1 MKFLFSRDIFFIAVF
16 FILFSTTN
24 ISATQDKEVKP
35 LQKQKIT
42 TTQPASANKNTTP
55 PENKNQPIAN
65 AKNTQNKKATTINET
80 IDMLEKTLPPIR
92 LEIKLNAKNNQFTE
106 EEHIVEN
113 HESPLLESYAGMVG
127 DKRAS
132 KGLTLDL
139 TMEQRGEGAWILCVN
154 GKEVENEKLVS
165 SYLQINPSRFL
176 IDVNTGALRDK
187 VVNFTYQM
195 PRDIRLKYGNQV
207 KGYRIAI
214 ELPDGTKIVNK
225 KVLKNE
231 ISVKFINQ
239 TIIDEY
245 NKNKLKTTNKTSQL
259 NNFKNNIVTND
270 SGITTV
276 AQTYMLDSSRYGMR
290 KIEKDTNFKKIK
302 LEHSRALTV
311 AIDAGHGGIDPGAKS
326 RRGKYEKNI
335 TLMYAQSLE
344 KELKKLGVRVIMTR
358 NSDKT
363 IALTNRVNIAKQ
375 AKADLF
381 VSIHMDA
388 HDDPKISGTTVYRL
402 THIDGNHPDWERFYN
417 KSYLPRHYE
426 NYVNNRNILDILV
439 GMAHQTLVEKSSI
452 IVDNTLLTFQKDNIC
467 TRCRHGQRSFAV
479 LRGLD
484 MLSMLIEV
492 GYISNPTEEKKILL
506 ASNVEKFSKS
516 LAKAIVNTFER

>member
-24 ISATQDKEVKP
+24 ISATQDEVAKP
-35 LQKQKIT
+35 LQKKIT
-42 TTQPASANKNTTP
+42 TTQSASTNKNTTP
-55 PENKNQPIAN
+55 PENKNQPTAN
-65 AKNTQNKKATTINET
+65 IKNTQNKKEMSISDT
-80 IDMLEKTLPPIR
+80 IDVLEKTLPPIQ
-92 LEIKLNAKNNQFTE
+92 LEIKLNAKNDQFTE

-139 TMEQRGEGAWILCVN
+139 TMEQRGEGAWILCIN
-154 GKEVENEKLVS
+154 GKEVENEKLVG

-195 PRDIRLKYGNQV
+195 PRDIRLKYGNQI

-214 ELPDGTKIVNK
+214 ELPEGTKIVNK

-231 ISVKFINQ
+231 ISIKFINQ

-259 NNFKNNIVTND
+259 NNLKNNIVTND

-276 AQTYMLDSSRYGMR
+276 AQTYMLDSSRDGMR
-290 KIEKDTNFKKIK
+290 KIEKDTSFKKIK

-311 AIDAGHGGIDPGAKS
+311 AVDAGHGGIDPGAKS

-426 NYVNNRNILDILV
+426 NYVNNRSVLDILV

>member
-1 MKFLFSRDIFFIAVF
+1 
-16 FILFSTTN
+16 
-24 ISATQDKEVKP
+24 
-35 LQKQKIT
+35 
-42 TTQPASANKNTTP
+42 
-55 PENKNQPIAN
+55 
-65 AKNTQNKKATTINET
+65 
-80 IDMLEKTLPPIR
+80 
-92 LEIKLNAKNNQFTE
+92 
-106 EEHIVEN
+106 
-113 HESPLLESYAGMVG
+113 
-127 DKRAS
+127 
-132 KGLTLDL
+132 
-139 TMEQRGEGAWILCVN
+139 
-154 GKEVENEKLVS
+154 
-165 SYLQINPSRFL
+165 
-176 IDVNTGALRDK
+176 
-187 VVNFTYQM
+187 M

-259 NNFKNNIVTND
+259 NNLKNNIVAND

-344 KELKKLGVRVIMTR
+344 KELKKLGVRVVMTR
-358 NSDKT
+358 NGDKT

>member
-24 ISATQDKEVKP
+24 ISATQDEVAKP
-35 LQKQKIT
+35 LQKKIT
-42 TTQPASANKNTTP
+42 TTQATSVNKTTI
-55 PENKNQPIAN
+55 ENKNQPTAN
-65 AKNTQNKKATTINET
+65 VKNTQNKKEMSINDT
-80 IDMLEKTLPPIR
+80 IDVLEKTLPPIQ
-92 LEIKLNAKNNQFTE
+92 LEIKLNAQNDHFTE

-132 KGLTLDL
+132 KGITLDL
-139 TMEQRGEGAWILCVN
+139 TMEQRGEGTWILCVN

-195 PRDIRLKYGNQV
+195 PRDIRLKYGNQI

-245 NKNKLKTTNKTSQL
+245 NKNKLKTTSKTSQL
-259 NNFKNNIVTND
+259 NNLKNNIVTND

-302 LEHSRALTV
+302 LEH
-311 AIDAGHGGIDPGAKS
+311 
-326 RRGKYEKNI
+326 
-335 TLMYAQSLE
+335 
-344 KELKKLGVRVIMTR
+344 
-358 NSDKT
+358 
-363 IALTNRVNIAKQ
+363 
-375 AKADLF
+375 
-381 VSIHMDA
+381 
-388 HDDPKISGTTVYRL
+388 
-402 THIDGNHPDWERFYN
+402 
-417 KSYLPRHYE
+417 
-426 NYVNNRNILDILV
+426 
-439 GMAHQTLVEKSSI
+439 
-452 IVDNTLLTFQKDNIC
+452 
-467 TRCRHGQRSFAV
+467 
-479 LRGLD
+479 
-484 MLSMLIEV
+484 
-492 GYISNPTEEKKILL
+492 
-506 ASNVEKFSKS
+506 
-516 LAKAIVNTFER
+516 